1 MIARFGSFEID
12 AQRRQLFAS
21 GRALHLTP
29 KAFDLLWL
37 LVEAAPRVVPKRE
50 IHEKLWKGGVVAD
63 ATLVGLVKEIR
74 RVLEE
79 GSAQEVLRT
88 VHRIGYAIDLPVTR
102 PQALRAS
109 DGHWLITDQ
118 RRISLAEGE
127 NVIGRDAA
135 VTVWV
140 DHATLS
146 RRHARI
152 TLLVGRAVL
161 EDLGS
166 KNGTMLHGAALAGPT
181 PLISGDEF
189 TCGQLQFRYVEAA
202 AVPPTQTQV
211 HAPGSGS
218 ILPPRRVR

>member
-1 MIARFGSFEID
+1 MVARFGCFEID
-12 AQRRQLFAS
+12 AQRRQLFAA

-50 IHEKLWKGGVVAD
+50 IHERLWKGGVVAD

-74 RVLEE
+74 RAMEDL
-79 GSAQEVLRT
+79 SPQAPLRT

-102 PQALRAS
+102 PVAGRATQ
-109 DGHWLITDQ
+109 GCWLVTDQ

-127 NVIGRDAA
+127 NVIGRDAS
-135 VTVWV
+135 VSVWV

-152 TLLVGRAVL
+152 TLREGQAVL

-166 KNGTMLHGAALAGPT
+166 KNGTTLGGVVIQGPT
-181 PLISGDEF
+181 PLRSGDAF
-189 TCGQLQFRYVEAA
+189 TCGQLQFHYLETA
-202 AVPPTQTQV
+202 AVPPTQTQI
-211 HAPGSGS
+211 HAP
-218 ILPPRRVR
+218 P